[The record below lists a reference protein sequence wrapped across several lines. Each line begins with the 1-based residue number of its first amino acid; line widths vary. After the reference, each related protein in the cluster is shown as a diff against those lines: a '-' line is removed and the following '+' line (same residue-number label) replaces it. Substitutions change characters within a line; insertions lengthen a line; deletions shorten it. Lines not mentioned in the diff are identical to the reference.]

1 MNTNMMTDNT
11 KTFLDTYK
19 KELLKSVTSNPE
31 DYSWTVDSLDEV
43 FNRMSKAIV
52 SGSFN
57 KDSKAFKATCKT
69 LRIKHTYRDIEIFL
83 GVNGS

>member
-1 MNTNMMTDNT
+1 MNENMLTANT
-11 KTFLDTYK
+11 KLFLDTYK
-19 KELLKSVTSNPE
+19 KELLNSVTKHPE
-31 DYSWTVDSLDEV
+31 EYSWTIDSLDDV

-69 LRIKHTYRDIEIFL
+69 LRIKHT
-83 GVNGS
+83 